1 MRFFTVAAA
10 LLATAF
16 ALEINQVPTSL
27 EAGKTYTITY
37 SPKDNTPTTF
47 ILRKGDPDHLDTIG
61 PIGTAT
67 GGTFTW
73 TVPKD
78 LANAPNY
85 AFEVTQ
91 AGAQP
96 NYSGLIPLTGG
107 SGTAS
112 SASASAS
119 ASGSSTASSSAS
131 STASAST
138 SASASASKS
147 ESSKT
152 TPAPSASAS
161 MTPGSNSTITSA
173 TLSTRTSTSGS
184 SGPTTTGPNSP
195 PAQSTNGA
203 AVLGSSPVAL
213 LLGAAAMVYF
223 N

>member
-16 ALEINQVPTSL
+16 AVELNSVPTSL

-47 ILRKGDPDHLDTIG
+47 ILRKGDPDNLDTIG
-61 PIGTAT
+61 TIGTAT
-67 GGTFTW
+67 GGSFTW

-78 LANAPNY
+78 LVNAPNY
-85 AFEVTQ
+85 AFEVQQ
-91 AGAQP
+91 AGSEP
-96 NYSGLIPLTGG
+96 NYSSLIPLTGG

-119 ASGSSTASSSAS
+119 SYSTKSSSAS
-131 STASAST
+131 STASSS
-138 SASASASKS
+138 SASASASKT
-147 ESSKT
+147 ESMKT
-152 TPAPSASAS
+152 TPSPSPSASAS
-161 MTPGSNSTITSA
+161 MTPGMNSTITSA
-173 TLSTRTSTSGS
+173 TLSSRTSTAT

-223 N
+223 H